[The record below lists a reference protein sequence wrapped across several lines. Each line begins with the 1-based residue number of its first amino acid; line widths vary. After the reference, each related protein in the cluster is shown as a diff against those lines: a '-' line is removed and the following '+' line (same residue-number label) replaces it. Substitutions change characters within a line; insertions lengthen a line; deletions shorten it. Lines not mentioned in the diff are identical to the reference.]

1 MANSSAASACRRAR
15 THRTS
20 RRRSPTVCWKSQS
33 PSWPKC
39 SRSRSRWKPPK
50 GSFARVLPCNIA
62 SMLASRPDKKSGL
75 ALPAGPKRPEGQR
88 MNLRL
93 KFAAAA
99 LAAAAISGP
108 AYAAV
113 PAADAAPMPSLAPM
127 VKRVSPAVV
136 NIATR
141 GTIKEQQGH
150 NPLLDDPF
158 FRRFFDTPPD
168 SAPRERQFQSAG
180 SGVIVDAKNGYIIT
194 NHHVVENASE
204 ITITLLDNRTFNA
217 KVIGSDEGAD
227 VADLQAKQPNLV
239 AMPFGD
245 SGKLEVGDYVV
256 AIGNPFGL
264 QHTVTAGIVSALG
277 RSGINPE
284 AGGYEDFIQTD
295 ASINPGN
302 SGGALV
308 NLRGELVGVTSAIL
322 SRSGGNIGIGFAI
335 PVNMVR
341 SVMDQLIK
349 YGQVKRGVLGVQLYS
364 VNADIAKEFGL
375 TETTGALVAGVAQG
389 SAAERA
395 GIKTGD
401 IITTLNGLT
410 MKSSGELRNAIGM
423 LHVGDKVEL
432 GLMRD
437 GKPRK
442 VTALIADRGEIESA
456 SAADINRG
464 LDGADLADAPDGGGV
479 LVNKVQEA
487 SAAAQ
492 AGIRAND
499 VIIGVGRTPVAN
511 MRSFREAVKGASVL
525 VLKVRRGGDT
535 LLLPV

>member
-1 MANSSAASACRRAR
+1 
-15 THRTS
+15 
-20 RRRSPTVCWKSQS
+20 
-33 PSWPKC
+33 
-39 SRSRSRWKPPK
+39 
-50 GSFARVLPCNIA
+50 
-62 SMLASRPDKKSGL
+62 
-75 ALPAGPKRPEGQR
+75 

-93 KFAAAA
+93 NFAAAA
-99 LAAAAISGP
+99 LAASAICGQ
-108 AYAAV
+108 AFAAV
-113 PAADAAPMPSLAPM
+113 PAADAAPMPTLAPM
-127 VKRVSPAVV
+127 VKRVSPSVV

-141 GTIKEQQGH
+141 GTIKEQPGR

-158 FRRFFDTPPD
+158 FRRFFDVPQD
-168 SAPRERQFQSAG
+168 SKPRERQFQSAG

-204 ITITLLDNRTFNA
+204 ITITLLDNRTFSA

-227 VADLQAKQPNLV
+227 VAVLQAKQPNLT
-239 AMPFGD
+239 AMPLGD
-245 SGKLEVGDYVV
+245 SAKLEVGDYVV

-284 AGGYEDFIQTD
+284 SNGYEDFIQTD

-308 NLRGELVGVTSAIL
+308 NLRGELVGVNSAIL
-322 SRSGGNIGIGFAI
+322 SRTGGNIGIGFAI

-401 IITTLNGLT
+401 IITSLNGVT

-423 LHVGDKVEL
+423 LHVGDKVDL
-432 GLMRD
+432 GLLRE

-442 VTALIADRGEIESA
+442 VTALIAERSEERSEVESP
-456 SAADINRG
+456 SAADIHRG
-464 LDGADLADAPDGGGV
+464 LDGADLSDAPDGSGV
-479 LVNKVQEA
+479 VVNKVQEA

-499 VIIGVGRTPVAN
+499 VIVGVGRTPVSN
-511 MRSFREAVKGASVL
+511 MKSFSEAVKGASVL
-525 VLKVRRGGDT
+525 VLKIRRGSDT
-535 LLLPV
+535 FLLPVR

>member
-1 MANSSAASACRRAR
+1 LLAGL
-15 THRTS
+15 
-20 RRRSPTVCWKSQS
+20 KY
-33 PSWPKC
+33 PKDC
-39 SRSRSRWKPPK
+39 
-50 GSFARVLPCNIA
+50 A
-62 SMLASRPDKKSGL
+62 
-75 ALPAGPKRPEGQR
+75 
-88 MNLRL
+88 MNRRL
-93 KFAAAA
+93 KFAATA
-99 LAAAAISGP
+99 LAAAVISGP
-108 AYAAV
+108 LYGL
-113 PAADAAPMPSLAPM
+113 PAPEAAPMPSLAPM
-127 VKRVSPAVV
+127 VKRVSPSVV

-141 GTIKEQQGH
+141 GTIKEQYGR

-158 FRRFFDTPPD
+158 FRRFFDAPPD
-168 SAPRERQFQSAG
+168 SKPRERQFQSAG

-194 NHHVVENASE
+194 NHHVVENATE
-204 ITITLLDNRTFNA
+204 ITITLLDDRTFSA
-217 KVIGSDEGAD
+217 KVIGTDEGAD
-227 VADLQAKQPNLV
+227 VAVLQAKQPNLV
-239 AMPFGD
+239 AMALGD
-245 SGKLEVGDYVV
+245 SSKLEVGDYVV

-308 NLRGELVGVTSAIL
+308 NLRGELVGINSAIL

-335 PVNMVR
+335 PVNMVH

-349 YGQVKRGVLGVQLYS
+349 YGQVKRGILGVQLFS

-375 TETTGALVAGVAQG
+375 TETTGALVSGVAQG

-401 IITTLNGLT
+401 IILSLNGAP
-410 MKSSGELRNAIGM
+410 MKGSGELRNAIGM

-432 GLMRD
+432 GLLRD

-442 VTALIADRGEIESA
+442 VTALIAERGEVESA
-456 SAADINRG
+456 SAAEINRG
-464 LDGADLADAPDGGGV
+464 LDGAELADAPDGGGIV
-479 LVNKVQEA
+479 VNKVQEA

-492 AGIRAND
+492 SGLRAND
-499 VIIGVGRTPVAN
+499 VIVGVGRTPITN
-511 MRSFREAVKGASVL
+511 MKSFREAVKGASVL
-525 VLKVRRGGDT
+525 LLRVRRGSDT
-535 LLLPV
+535 LLLPIR

>member
-1 MANSSAASACRRAR
+1 
-15 THRTS
+15 
-20 RRRSPTVCWKSQS
+20 
-33 PSWPKC
+33 
-39 SRSRSRWKPPK
+39 
-50 GSFARVLPCNIA
+50 
-62 SMLASRPDKKSGL
+62 
-75 ALPAGPKRPEGQR
+75 

-93 KFAAAA
+93 NIAAAA
-99 LAAAAISGP
+99 LAASAICGQ
-108 AYAAV
+108 AFAAV
-113 PAADAAPMPSLAPM
+113 PAADAAPMPTLAPM
-127 VKRVSPAVV
+127 VKRVSPSVV

-141 GTIKEQQGH
+141 GTIKEQPGR

-158 FRRFFDTPPD
+158 FRRFFDVPQD
-168 SAPRERQFQSAG
+168 SKPRERQFQSAG

-204 ITITLLDNRTFNA
+204 ITITLLDNRTFSA

-227 VADLQAKQPNLV
+227 VAVLQAKQPNLT
-239 AMPFGD
+239 AMPLGD
-245 SGKLEVGDYVV
+245 SAKLEVGDYVV

-284 AGGYEDFIQTD
+284 SNGYEDFIQTD

-308 NLRGELVGVTSAIL
+308 NLRGELVGVNSAIL
-322 SRSGGNIGIGFAI
+322 SRTGGNIGIGFAI

-401 IITTLNGLT
+401 IITSLNGVT

-423 LHVGDKVEL
+423 LHVGDKVDL
-432 GLMRD
+432 GLLRE

-442 VTALIADRGEIESA
+442 VTALIAERSEERSEVESP
-456 SAADINRG
+456 SAADIHRG
-464 LDGADLADAPDGGGV
+464 LDGADLADAPDGSGV
-479 LVNKVQEA
+479 VVNKVQEA
-487 SAAAQ
+487 SAASQ

-499 VIIGVGRTPVAN
+499 VIVGVGRTPVSN
-511 MRSFREAVKGASVL
+511 MKSFGEAVKGASVL
-525 VLKVRRGGDT
+525 VLKIRRGSDT
-535 LLLPV
+535 FLLPVR